1 MKRIKLVHLFFLFVI
16 CNLVKAQQ
24 IDYKEWKTKCIEG
37 DCKNG
42 VGKLKVISEK
52 DKTST
57 AYEIYIGTFVD
68 KQLNGLAEIES
79 YIGEEKRRSL
89 KASFKDGL
97 FLKDSVWFTTAY
109 GMSSSKGKGVLD
121 TYSNNESSKGTIYL
135 KDGVIDIKYKER
147 PEIKSERRIGD
158 LSITSYGEYSTKA
171 NKTITT
177 YKNGLIIKNPD
188 ENVKTKPGAV
198 FETNCSI
205 TFPNNGSEFPCNG
218 YVHALG
224 EHDISADINN
234 QKKIKLSENLPG
246 NAVRTG
252 NFLLFSRNPC
262 SKEGEFE
269 TNFADGTKTTE
280 TYKNNL
286 VIASSSISKEKKD
299 SIAATIALRK
309 KLEKEAY
316 DATPEGQLE
325 IARIEAIRNQPTEAQ
340 KWLIEQQKKSAQK
353 DAENKR
359 AYEASQEV
367 FDAGVVLK
375 RMEKADCYKCN
386 GGLISKSPKCKY
398 CKMGIVESTTKEN
411 KTEYISGGIG
421 STGGLLETEKTTKW
435 ESKCVKCKGTG
446 YYHCD
451 DCTSSK

>member
-37 DCKNG
+37 NCKDG
-42 VGKLKVISEK
+42 VGKLKVIAAK
-52 DKTST
+52 DKKST

-68 KQLNGLAEIES
+68 KQLSGLAEIES

-97 FLKDSVWFTTAY
+97 FLKDSVWFTTSY
-109 GMSSSKGKGVLD
+109 GMSSSKGQGFFD
-121 TYSNNESSKGTIYL
+121 FYSTADHSDGYIYL
-135 KDGVIDIKYKER
+135 KDVIIDIKYNER

-158 LSITSYGEYSTKA
+158 LSITSYGEYLIKKNKA
-171 NKTITT
+171 ITT

-188 ENVKTKPGAV
+188 ENVKTKPGAI

-224 EHDISADINN
+224 GYDIDVAIKN
-234 QKKIKLSENLPG
+234 QKIKLSENLPG

-252 NFLLFSRNPC
+252 NYLLFSRNPC

-316 DATPEGQLE
+316 DASPEGQLE
-325 IARIEAIRNQPTEAQ
+325 IARTEAIRNKPTEAQ
-340 KWLIEQQKKSAQK
+340 KWLMEQQQKSAQK

-386 GGLISKSPKCKY
+386 GGLTSKSPKCKY
-398 CKMGIVESTTKEN
+398 CKMGIVESKTKQT

-435 ESKCVKCKGTG
+435 ESKCVKCRGTG

-451 DCTSSK
+451 DCTGSK